1 MAGQDSKASSSSD
14 GSVPLCP
21 GPWFRS
27 RDGERPQ
34 SRRGRRGLGQRGRG
48 ARPGP
53 GAALRRQHV
62 LPSRAP
68 AGRASEGEKRG
79 ITEGRARRRQGT
91 GGKGRRRPGTL
102 TLPQP
107 VLEIGVAPP
116 LAVEVDAVSDEERPA
131 EPRGDGAG
139 PAHHH
144 GAAAAPA
151 PLPPRGPRRA
161 PQAPWGERAQ
171 GKDPS
176 SLPLTS
182 SARGGTGR
190 LPRCLRRGQGA
201 CADGRAWPDGAK
213 RREGPG
219 NGIPAKSPGM
229 VASSL

>member
-1 MAGQDSKASSSSD
+1 MPRALV
-14 GSVPLCP
+14 SVK
-21 GPWFRS
+21 
-27 RDGERPQ
+27 
-34 SRRGRRGLGQRGRG
+34 GRREAAKPQGPPWPGAEGAG
-48 ARPGP
+48 VARPGP

-68 AGRASEGEKRG
+68 ARRASEGEKRG

-91 GGKGRRRPGTL
+91 AGKGRRRPGTL

-219 NGIPAKSPGM
+219 NGIPGKSPGM